1 MKNKSKKYFLAANS
15 CEGFISYFNL
25 AYDSKDGW
33 QAYII
38 KGGPGTGKS
47 TFMKRVAFTAEE
59 KGFEVEYCYCSSDPD
74 SLDAVIIPRL
84 KLIIMDG
91 TAPHTVDPAYPA
103 VSDRIL
109 NFGEFWDESLIKK
122 HADEII
128 SVTDKNK
135 SLHKT
140 ASRYLSSAG
149 SLLKDSFNSQLMA
162 TDISKAKKFAKKL
175 CEKYIQKE
183 GKGTK
188 ERIRF
193 LSGIS
198 PKGIINYSDTLLL
211 FSEKP
216 IIIEDEFG
224 GVSNIIMN
232 EVRNFALNNHYEILT
247 FKNALLPNLIDHI
260 VIPELHFVLARE
272 NKMCKINFDVR
283 RIHAERFIKNEK
295 LKSRRLKYN
304 TKTANAI
311 LDSAALT
318 LKKAKETHDVLE
330 SFYIKAMDFRK
341 LEEFTEKNIEQ
352 LLK

>member
-15 CEGFISYFNL
+15 CDGFVSYFNS
-25 AYDSKDGW
+25 AYNSKDGW

-47 TFMKRVAFTAEE
+47 TFMKRVAVCAEG
-59 KGFEVEYCYCSSDPD
+59 KGLEVEYCYCSSDPD
-74 SLDAVIIPRL
+74 SLDAVIIPQL
-84 KLIIMDG
+84 KIIIMDG
-91 TAPHTVDPAYPA
+91 TSPHTVDPIYPA

-109 NFGEFWDESLIKK
+109 NFGDFWDEKLIKK
-122 HADEII
+122 HTDEII
-128 SVTDKNK
+128 FITDKNK
-135 SLHKT
+135 AFHKT

-149 SLLKDSFNSQLMA
+149 SLLRDSFNSQLMV
-162 TDISKAKKFAKKL
+162 TDIAKAKKFAKKL
-175 CEKYIQKE
+175 CEKYIRKE
-183 GKGTK
+183 GKGAK
-188 ERIRF
+188 ESTRF

-198 PKGIINYSDTLLL
+198 PKGIINYSDTLLT

-232 EVRNFALNNHYEILT
+232 EVRNFALNNQYEILI

-260 VIPELHFVLARE
+260 VIPELSFVLARE
-272 NKMCKINFDVR
+272 SKTCKINSDVR
-283 RIHAERFIKNEK
+283 RIHAERFINNEK

-311 LDSAALT
+311 LDSAAYT
-318 LKKAKETHDVLE
+318 LKKAKETHDDLE
-330 SFYIKAMDFRK
+330 SFYIKAMDFKK